1 MAADGAGSTAEVV
14 GAEALAGH
22 ELCQVGALESELA
35 VQDVG
40 AIPVKGGIGPQGVG
54 EVELHGVGVVP
65 GAKLLSAAQIDHAG
79 SGRNLRSLQFVQ
91 TGVVGIE
98 GAKVTLVRTDRR
110 RLKEFETTTDG
121 LGRARFP
128 HLQAG
133 KWQVTVERPKFRRVD
148 RQITLQADTGPQLQR
163 FVLKRSGW

>member
-1 MAADGAGSTAEVV
+1 MRAVLPVMAA
-14 GAEALAGH
+14 
-22 ELCQVGALESELA
+22 
-35 VQDVG
+35 
-40 AIPVKGGIGPQGVG
+40 
-54 EVELHGVGVVP
+54 
-65 GAKLLSAAQIDHAG
+65 AAAAASH
-79 SGRNLRSLQFVQ
+79 S
-91 TGVVGIE
+91 
-98 GAKVTLVRTDRR
+98 RR